1 MSNASS
7 PLTDLYALEAA
18 GLAAANLPNATEAL
32 KAHEPMEQMMQA
44 SLLAGLAFS
53 NASLG
58 AVHAM
63 AHSLGGLLD
72 LPHGL
77 CNAILLPHVVA
88 YNYEAAPIAFGRLGL
103 RLGLEPNAA
112 GKARRALIDALHTL
126 NEKVGIRQT
135 LGQLGVSPSD
145 IPPLAEKALRDPCLV
160 TNPRHPDR
168 SEIEGIYAAAL

>member
-1 MSNASS
+1 MVPDVALIDPQTLETADAYLRACTGIDALTHAIEALVSNASS

-18 GLAAANLPNATEAL
+18 GLAAANLPKATEAL

-88 YNYEAAPIAFGRLGL
+88 YNYEAAPIAFGRLGTPT
-103 RLGLEPNAA
+103 RA
-112 GKARRALIDALHTL
+112 GT
-126 NEKVGIRQT
+126 QT
-135 LGQLGVSPSD
+135 LRAKPGG
-145 IPPLAEKALRDPCLV
+145 
-160 TNPRHPDR
+160 H
-168 SEIEGIYAAAL
+168 